1 MYQIKLSDE
10 DIQFINEAA
19 SILMPMYRAQQ
30 FLARINNQV
39 EECRKAQRQEAQ
51 DNIEKQIAEGIAK
64 KKEV

>member
-30 FLARINNQV
+30 FLARSNNQD
-39 EECRKAQRQEAQ
+39 EECRKPQRQEAQ

-64 KKEV
+64 KEEV